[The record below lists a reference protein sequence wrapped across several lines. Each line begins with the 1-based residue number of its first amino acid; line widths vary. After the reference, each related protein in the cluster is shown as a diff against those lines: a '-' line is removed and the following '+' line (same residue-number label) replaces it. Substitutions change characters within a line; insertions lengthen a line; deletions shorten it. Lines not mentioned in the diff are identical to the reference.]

1 MPNFILFMKF
11 SLVFDSNDFIPF
23 EVVENHELFEFF
35 VEKANKENCNSFSD
49 DQCVY
54 HNCDRLLNEINWSLG
69 KTNEVLFL
77 LYGKNFP
84 QCDNV
89 VDYFDQRFLNKQHE
103 QWVFSQKHVVDID
116 QLRWSEN
123 VAQSKLGNVL
133 HDAYPDH
140 IRKIKLAEAMI
151 KLGYIFPYE
160 EVNLTVHRLES
171 FFNNNIEFKADE
183 KWQVFNNPYVNN
195 MISDNRRVNFS
206 FGYTYV
212 GRQCYNK
219 WQYFDSNLECE
230 DHYNYETLEWAFQV
244 SLGRPETIAYSPEF
258 LSWCQ
263 DRNINPI
270 STQIPI
276 ANVVDLEKNLQHYRT
291 VLYKNSR
298 SNCRARISF

>member
-1 MPNFILFMKF
+1 MKF

-35 VEKANKENCNSFSD
+35 VEKANKEKHNSFSD
-49 DQCVY
+49 NQQVY
-54 HNCDRLLNEINWSLG
+54 NNCNRLLNEINWSLG

-89 VDYFDQRFLNKQHE
+89 VDYFDQSFLNKQHE

-116 QLRWSEN
+116 KLRWSDN
-123 VAQSKLGNVL
+123 VDQSRIGYML
-133 HDAYPDH
+133 HDVYPDH

-171 FFNNNIEFKADE
+171 FFNNDVEFKADE
-183 KWQVFNNPYVNN
+183 KWQVFDNPFVNN

-212 GRQCYNK
+212 GRQYYNK
-219 WQYFDSNLECE
+219 WQYFDSHLECR

-244 SLGRPETIAYSPEF
+244 NLGRPETIAYSPEF
-258 LSWCQ
+258 LAWCQ
-263 DRNINPI
+263 AKNVNPI

-276 ANVVDLEKNLQHYRT
+276 ANVVDLEKNLHHYRT